1 MSDILYSIHYVFK
14 KIKSYTSGLYDMCHI
29 PDFNMCHLF
38 NSVNLFLIKIV
49 LFCLFYFIFFTI
61 FIKKKPVELI
71 D

>member
-29 PDFNMCHLF
+29 PDCNMCHLF
-38 NSVNLFLIKIV
+38 NSVNLFLIKII
-49 LFCLFYFIFFTI
+49 LFIFIFTI